1 MRRLVFDFIVP
12 VLHLNPRLQQI
23 NTRVVVGDVLL
34 CGLIKGNIPGCC
46 CCVPPPLSLYSLSH
60 TVMRNGS
67 RVQHNSSFMSSI
79 PKPAARN
86 RHRKLAFHPHP
97 FSLACTLW
105 VALPHQPRFV
115 TFSLLMVL
123 SSYHLTGKLI
133 PVFDYCQPQ
142 HNDPYPSPLVLL
154 KLLFNGI
161 GCQDNVIILF

>member
-1 MRRLVFDFIVP
+1 
-12 VLHLNPRLQQI
+12 
-23 NTRVVVGDVLL
+23 
-34 CGLIKGNIPGCC
+34 
-46 CCVPPPLSLYSLSH
+46 
-60 TVMRNGS
+60 
-67 RVQHNSSFMSSI
+67 MSSI

-161 GCQDNVIILF
+161 GCQDKVIILFLNFWFEFLSCNKFTFTQFYEVLSNQNTQRLGLFLLYNCNWHCWFHTGFCTAFISIYLWSL